1 MSESKNSCEVGS
13 NISGCDSSAQLLP
26 KRTRNQSSCCV
37 TDISIVQYEI
47 IAKDLYTSKVKLKIY
62 FYLLLVVNIVLLGV
76 VGALVYINFI
86 RYSNVNDV
94 HVKNLSLSK
103 DSGVTFDD
111 GKTERLSATRL
122 SAINTGGIK
131 CATLKYKLNAV
142 DVNPDGTC
150 SFEELIDAL
159 IRFVKPREFR
169 DAIHL
174 VGGKPMNKKNEH
186 YEFTIEWNRDRLEK
200 SLVKYHV
207 TNSSIIIP
215 SDGYYFLYCRLT
227 FSSNAMQPLPRQA
240 SIKHSIRIKPINE
253 HFQRLVTV
261 STLPSDSQSYIQR
274 VVKLRKDEQLKVTIS
289 QAGKQ
294 HYDGSDVSSNYFGM
308 FKL

>member
-1 MSESKNSCEVGS
+1 MSESKNSCEIGP

-94 HVKNLSLSK
+94 HVKKNLSLSK

-159 IRFVKPREFR
+159 IR
-169 DAIHL
+169 
-174 VGGKPMNKKNEH
+174 
-186 YEFTIEWNRDRLEK
+186 
-200 SLVKYHV
+200 V
-207 TNSSIIIP
+207 TFHDFSI
-215 SDGYYFLYCRLT
+215 G
-227 FSSNAMQPLPRQA
+227 
-240 SIKHSIRIKPINE
+240 
-253 HFQRLVTV
+253 V
-261 STLPSDSQSYIQR
+261 
-274 VVKLRKDEQLKVTIS
+274 
-289 QAGKQ
+289 
-294 HYDGSDVSSNYFGM
+294 
-308 FKL
+308 

>member
-13 NISGCDSSAQLLP
+13 NISGCDSSAQLIP

-159 IRFVKPREFR
+159 IRVIFHDF
-169 DAIHL
+169 
-174 VGGKPMNKKNEH
+174 
-186 YEFTIEWNRDRLEK
+186 
-200 SLVKYHV
+200 
-207 TNSSIIIP
+207 SI
-215 SDGYYFLYCRLT
+215 G
-227 FSSNAMQPLPRQA
+227 
-240 SIKHSIRIKPINE
+240 
-253 HFQRLVTV
+253 V
-261 STLPSDSQSYIQR
+261 
-274 VVKLRKDEQLKVTIS
+274 
-289 QAGKQ
+289 
-294 HYDGSDVSSNYFGM
+294 
-308 FKL
+308 